1 MDAAITL
8 TRART
13 NDPATNVQ
21 RAISD
26 IARGKAVVVVDD
38 ENREN
43 EGDLIFAAELA
54 TTALVAFTVRHTSGY
69 LCVALP
75 EDRCDRLHLLPMYPT
90 SGNPF
95 GTAFAVTVDAAD
107 GVSTGISARDR
118 AHTIRL
124 LADPDATPHDF
135 TRPGHMVPLRAR
147 PGGVLRRP
155 GHTEAAVDLARL
167 AGLQPAAGLAGIV
180 SRTDDR
186 YMAHGEE
193 LRMFAAEHDLTL
205 ITVADLIAYRRRFE
219 TQVDVP
225 STVGCGCR
233 TRSAS

>member
-1 MDAAITL
+1 
-8 TRART
+8 
-13 NDPATNVQ
+13 
-21 RAISD
+21 
-26 IARGKAVVVVDD
+26 VVVLDD

-43 EGDLIFAAELA
+43 EGDLVFAAEMA

-75 EDRCDRLHLLPMYPT
+75 EDRCDKLHLIPMYPT
-90 SGNPF
+90 SGDPF
-95 GTAFAVTVDAAD
+95 GTAFAVTVDAAE

-124 LADPDATPHDF
+124 LADPDATHRHF

-167 AGLQPAAGLAGIV
+167 AGMQPVGALCGIV
-180 SRTDDR
+180 SARDGR
-186 YMAHGEE
+186 AMAHGQE
-193 LRMFAAEHDLTL
+193 LRKFASEHSLTL
-205 ITVADLIAYRRRFE
+205 ISVGDLIAYRRRFD
-219 TQVDVP
+219 TQPDAVR
-225 STVGCGCR
+225 CGCW
-233 TRSAS
+233 AGMAG